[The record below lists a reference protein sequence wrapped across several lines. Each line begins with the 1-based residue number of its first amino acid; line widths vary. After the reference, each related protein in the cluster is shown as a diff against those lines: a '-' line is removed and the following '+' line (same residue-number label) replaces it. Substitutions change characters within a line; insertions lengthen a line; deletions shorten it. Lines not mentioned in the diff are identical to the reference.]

1 MQSTIPWSGV
11 TGNSDILITVHGTPQ
26 RDSSIS
32 SFCSRDPTLMSCTG
46 CVSIQASLI
55 ALEPVWSI
63 HSPLDLMQ
71 YRDSRVYFQ
80 STILARL
87 HSYSNLSDAPNL

>member
-11 TGNSDILITVHGTPQ
+11 TGNSDILITVHYEEILPY
-26 RDSSIS
+26 RH
-32 SFCSRDPTLMSCTG
+32 FAHATLMSCTG

-63 HSPLDLMQ
+63 HSLLDLMQ